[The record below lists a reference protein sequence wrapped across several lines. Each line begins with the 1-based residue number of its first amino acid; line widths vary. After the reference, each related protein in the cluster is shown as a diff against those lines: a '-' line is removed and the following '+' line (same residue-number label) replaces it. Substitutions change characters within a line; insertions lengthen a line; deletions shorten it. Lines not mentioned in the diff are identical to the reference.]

1 MTHRTRS
8 LQTGALPQQP
18 RSWSPRGLS
27 AFTRPERPIVLEK
40 HDTFIFMSHIP
51 IFKCG
56 QWFQTLKP
64 LRYTPYLL
72 GSILILRN
80 RYVEVS
86 TDLVVDLQRK
96 GLHLFLPCSP
106 AVQARRQETR
116 ALCIPR
122 VCCFQSGAL
131 LELSASLTCE
141 LWVQGV

>member
-72 GSILILRN
+72 GSILILRH

-106 AVQARRQETR
+106 AVQARRQESPLHPQGVLFPVWRSAR
-116 ALCIPR
+116 ALCI
-122 VCCFQSGAL
+122 SHL
-131 LELSASLTCE
+131 
-141 LWVQGV
+141 

>member
-8 LQTGALPQQP
+8 LRKEALPRRP
-18 RSWSPRGLS
+18 RSWSPCGLS
-27 AFTRPERPIVLEK
+27 AFTRPERSIVLEK
-40 HDTFIFMSHIP
+40 HDAFIFMSHIP

-56 QWFQTLKP
+56 QRFQTLKP
-64 LRYTPYLL
+64 LRDTLYLL
-72 GSILILRN
+72 ESILILRN

-106 AVQARRQETR
+106 AVQALRQETR

-122 VCCFQSGAL
+122 ACCFWSVAL
-131 LELSASLTCE
+131 LDVSASLTCE
-141 LWVQGV
+141 L